1 MLPTY
6 KGYVQ
11 DLVIKL
17 NGIQKLAFDNLVA
30 SKYKSKKY
38 YDKSNNPKNF
48 TLGDYGFL
56 LSGPKPGKF
65 EDHYT
70 GPHKIIEVLNKNN
83 VKIQIKTGTKIVH
96 TNRLRISNI
105 NKEIKTSK
113 NKTNNKKNDDETNEI
128 NLLILFLI
136 TGYSIMNPTISLLL
150 LFPAIVWGLIGYD
163 CGPRS
168 LKVVLH
174 LKIFKNSNF
183 FY

>member
-65 EDHYT
+65 GDHYT
-70 GPHKIIEVLNKNN
+70 GPQKIIEVL
-83 VKIQIKTGTKIVH
+83 
-96 TNRLRISNI
+96 NI